1 MSNIT
6 KIENHVDQGLDRRL
20 EQWKDKENL
29 EGIIR
34 ALITGN
40 QELEDTFFDLCDFR
54 LGVFQASGY
63 QLDQI
68 GTIVG
73 QDRLNFEDDFYRIL
87 LLARIGANVSS
98 GEPERIIDTL
108 KLLTSAD
115 FVHYMNLNNA
125 EIAVGSDGIINPLTV
140 EFLITNLQRVVMG
153 GVRVNYLCIYD
164 PTEAFSM
171 AGTNTKSPG
180 LGFGTTTDNSIGG
193 KFGQCYT
200 IKNKF
205 SFDGNNVSDSGF
217 GTIADPLIGG
227 VMEGL

>member
-1 MSNIT
+1 MSNVI
-6 KIENHVDQGLDRRL
+6 KIDNHIEQGLDRRL

-34 ALITGN
+34 ALITGA
-40 QELEDTFFDLCDFR
+40 QSLENTFFDLCDAR
-54 LGVFQASGY
+54 LGVFEASGA

-68 GTIVG
+68 GILVG
-73 QDRLNFEDDFYRIL
+73 QERLNFDDDFYRIL
-87 LLARIGANVSS
+87 LLARIGANVSN

-108 KLLTSAD
+108 KLLTAAD

-164 PTEAFSM
+164 PIEAFSM
-171 AGTNTKSPG
+171 AGVNAKSPG
-180 LGFGTTTDNSIGG
+180 LGFGTTADNSIGG
-193 KFGQCYT
+193 KFGQCYN
-200 IKNKF
+200 IKKKF
-205 SFDGNNVSDSGF
+205 SFDGNNASDGGF
-217 GTIADPLIGG
+217 GTIQDPLVGG
-227 VMEGL
+227 AMEGL